1 MKEKNPDEAPSGF
14 TWRVVIGLIY
24 GMIILLPA
32 AIWLMWSTG
41 VSARELGSAAQ
52 YTVLLLFT
60 TLAASAGNPFSK
72 QEAFVLY
79 SNVMSVVTEFMAP
92 IMVFQYYVRQSP
104 IAQAYGLSNLLPDW
118 WAPPPGSINR
128 TMFDPNW
135 FPVMIVW
142 LILNGLLLKLCNLSI
157 GYLTYQ
163 LFAVEEKLPFPGTKV
178 WAEACITIAEGMK
191 RPEKFK
197 LLTYTAVISMVFSS
211 LTYGVWLITGSQL
224 IPVFNDMT
232 SLVGV
237 VLPGASFG
245 LTLDLLLMAIGF
257 IIPWHVCVSIFIGG
271 ITTFMVVN
279 PILVKMG
286 VFYHYK
292 LAMSSSSILYWSRLD
307 FWISPMIG
315 IIIAAGIIPIIRGR
329 KYFIGA
335 FKRLTVAR
343 KTVKG
348 EEKRPTPLW
357 IVLILFL
364 SGTVGS
370 AVLTML
376 LVPDL
381 PFWIPITLSVGWTF
395 LYSLINTRAV
405 GEAAIALGVPMP
417 GGMAG
422 VPYLREGVFFSAGYT
437 GVGGWV
443 APLIIGGDGGAWSSV
458 YLACDLTETRF
469 RDYLK
474 AYLIAVPLAVFMSI
488 VYVDAFW
495 SMAPIPSASYPYT
508 SIAWPTDAA
517 STLIWPASRENPQAL
532 FKIDLIIGSLII
544 GSVVSVT
551 CGFFHIPFELI
562 GFALGMGQI
571 IYTTVPIFIGG
582 VIGKIMQRRMGKK
595 WWRDNVAVI
604 AAGLG
609 VGEGVLIAVAA
620 SIALISKSMW
630 ISPV

>member
-1 MKEKNPDEAPSGF
+1 MKKNKANPGEVPSAF

-32 AIWLMWSTG
+32 SIWLMWSVG
-41 VSARELGSAAQ
+41 VMPITLGSAAQ

-79 SNVMSVVTEFMAP
+79 SNVMSVATEAMAP
-92 IMVFQYYVRQSP
+92 ILVFQYYVRQSP
-104 IAQAYGLSNLLPDW
+104 IASEYGLSHLLPNW
-118 WAPPPGSINR
+118 WAPPPGSISR

-135 FPVMIVW
+135 VPVMIVW
-142 LILNGLLLKLCNLSI
+142 LIVNGLLLKLCNFAI
-157 GYLTYQ
+157 GYITYQ
-163 LFAVEEKLPFPGTKV
+163 LFAVEEKLPFPATRV
-178 WAEACITIAEGMK
+178 WAATCITIAEKMK
-191 RPEKFK
+191 RPKK
-197 LLTYTAVISMVFSS
+197 SRLLTYTAVIGMVFSS
-211 LTYGVWLITGSQL
+211 LTYGTWLITGSPL

-232 SLVGV
+232 SLVDK
-237 VLPGASFG
+237 VLPGASLG
-245 LTLDLLLMAIGF
+245 LILDLLLIAGGF

-271 ITTFMVVN
+271 VAIFMVAN

-286 VFYHYK
+286 LFPHYK
-292 LAMSSSSILYWSRLD
+292 LGMGTGPIYYWSRLD
-307 FWISPMIG
+307 FWISAIIG
-315 IIIAAGIIPIIRGR
+315 IGVAAGIIPLIRGR
-329 KYFIGA
+329 KYFIRA
-335 FKRLTVAR
+335 FKRLTAAR
-343 KTVKG
+343 KIVKG

-357 IVLILFL
+357 IVLALFL

-370 AVLTML
+370 AVLTMI

-405 GEAAIALGVPMP
+405 GEAAIGLGI
-417 GGMAG
+417 
-422 VPYLREGVFFSAGYT
+422 PYLREGTFFSAGYK
-437 GVGGWV
+437 GVSGWV
-443 APLIIGGDGGAWSSV
+443 APLIIGGDGGAWSAV

-474 AYLIAVPLAVFMSI
+474 AYLVAVPLAIFMSL
-488 VYVDAFW
+488 VYVEAFW
-495 SMAPIPSASYPYT
+495 GMAPIPSAAYPYT
-508 SIAWPTDAA
+508 SYAWPTDAA
-517 STLIWPASRENPQAL
+517 NTLIWPAIRENPLAL
-532 FKIDLIIGSLII
+532 FKIDLIVGSLVI

-562 GFALGMGQI
+562 GFALGMGQLI
-571 IYTTVPIFIGG
+571 HFSVTTFIGG
-582 VIGKIMQRRMGKK
+582 VIGRIIERKMGKE
-595 WWRDNVAVI
+595 WWRDNLAVI

-609 VGEGVLIAVAA
+609 VGEGVLIGVAA
-620 SIALISKSMW
+620 SIALISRSMW